1 MAANGNGKKLAT
13 TKSYAV
19 IKSDAAQILSE
30 TLAEGENLGYEDLAR
45 IKTPA
50 GGGKAWEMPSG
61 DVSKTYEGVLLLR
74 KPVRAYWPT
83 SIDATGG
90 GDPPGCSSLDS
101 ITGVGSPGGN
111 CETCPMNAWGSA
123 GEGRR
128 GKACRQI
135 TRLFF
140 LLPNSLLPVLYPA
153 PPSAF
158 GLARTYVLRQAAEGN
173 PYYQVVTRV
182 GLESVQNQDGV
193 AYSRPTLTSLGPVG
207 AGEAE
212 RLAEYRAGIL
222 PMLEGLTLDPE
233 EVV

>member
-1 MAANGNGKKLAT
+1 MANGNGKKLAT
-13 TKSYAV
+13 TKTYAV
-19 IKSDAAQILSE
+19 IKSDAAQVLSE
-30 TLAEGENLGYEDLAR
+30 TLAEGESVSYEDLAR

-74 KPVRAYWPT
+74 QPVRAYWPT

-90 GDPPGCSSLDS
+90 GDPPDCSSLDS
-101 ITGVGSPGGN
+101 ITGVGRPGGD
-111 CETCPMNAWGSA
+111 CATCPMNAWGSA

-135 TRLFF
+135 TRMFF
-140 LLPNSLLPVLYPA
+140 LLPDSLLPVLYPA
-153 PPSAF
+153 PPSAYA
-158 GLARTYVLRQAAEGN
+158 LAKSYVLRLAAQGV
-173 PYYQVVTRV
+173 PYHQVVTQV
-182 GLESVQNQDGV
+182 GLESAQNQDGV
-193 AYSRPTLTSLGPVG
+193 GYSRPIFTSLGPVG

-222 PMLEGLTLDPE
+222 PVLAGLTLDPE
-233 EVV
+233 EAV